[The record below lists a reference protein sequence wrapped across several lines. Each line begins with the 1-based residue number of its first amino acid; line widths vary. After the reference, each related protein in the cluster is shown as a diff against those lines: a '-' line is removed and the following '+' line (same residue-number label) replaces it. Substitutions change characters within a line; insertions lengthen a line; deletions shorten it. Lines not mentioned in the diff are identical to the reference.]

1 MVKKVKKTLK
11 ISQIN
16 ELTMCMFIVNRNIE
30 KDVCSCILAEDG
42 IVLNVSR
49 GKGVSRYSV
58 LEAFGVGCNEISL
71 IVSQARREDAEDLIK
86 HVSSKFKF
94 NVPGNGKGFAIN
106 IEGYMGAK
114 APFVE

>member
-1 MVKKVKKTLK
+1 MAKKIKKSLK

-16 ELTMCMFIVNRNIE
+16 ELTMCMFIVKRDSE
-30 KDVCSCILAEDG
+30 KAVCSK
-42 IVLNVSR
+42 IVEEGGVVLSVSR

-71 IVSQARREDAEDLIK
+71 IISQARREDAEELIRD
-86 HVSSKFKF
+86 VSTAFKF
-94 NVPGNGKGFAIN
+94 NVPGNGKGFALN